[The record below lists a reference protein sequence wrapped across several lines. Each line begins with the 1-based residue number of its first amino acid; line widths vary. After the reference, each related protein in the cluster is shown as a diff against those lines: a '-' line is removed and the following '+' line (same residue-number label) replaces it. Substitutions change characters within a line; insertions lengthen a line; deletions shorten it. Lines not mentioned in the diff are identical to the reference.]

1 MLEDYTCIQLFWFD
15 LIIQFKLIP
24 STGTTRSFSA
34 FENKVKE
41 SGQKNG
47 RKGKRMEITE

>member
-34 FENKVKE
+34 FENKKSKKVERKMEGKE
-41 SGQKNG
+41 I
-47 RKGKRMEITE
+47 E